1 MVANFTHQSDGG
13 APETQVLAVVDSVS
27 GDSEEAQQA
36 TEVAMSLLDSLLHPK
51 EEEEDMPA
59 RPAKSPA
66 PLMPSQLTGE
76 IAESVKKM
84 VD

>member
-36 TEVAMSLLDSLLHPK
+36 TEVAMSLLDSLLHP
-51 EEEEDMPA
+51 EEEEDVPA
-59 RPAKSPA
+59 RPATSAA
-66 PLMPSQLTGE
+66 PLTPSQLTGE
-76 IAESVKKM
+76 LAESVKKM